1 MNPEDRLPD
10 ALHGVLDTARPA
22 PDLDDRILER
32 VSVAGRRTVR
42 FNLRF
47 GVAGVAAL
55 VLVAALIPFALNLRP
70 NSAPS
75 SAAPAGALAHFDRD
89 GLAFDYPASWTA
101 SVSGQ
106 NMHYVTILDYLGTGS
121 GLATCT
127 TITPGPS
134 DQFLSGTECGSDL
147 TVGAGEVVV
156 ELARQDG
163 PPRGPID
170 PTNASA
176 LSPGDKYVIVDGL
189 PAIFRLGGPWNSAVD
204 LALEWDLSVPGQLMS
219 QYMVHAEI
227 KNPAADQMRTQVEAL
242 VASIRYSPPVA
253 VLNPADGPR
262 IAAIGMAQVRTF
274 DLAYG
279 CFPNVP
285 GATATAIV
293 TQFPGYSALRKALPV
308 TCSIAIEP
316 NILGLWKMTLTESWT
331 VASDRSAGSLTTTIW
346 LAPDGTPGET
356 DGGPG
361 PSDMPAYWP

>member
-1 MNPEDRLPD
+1 MNPDERLPD
-10 ALHGVLDTARPA
+10 AVHGVFDTARPA
-22 PDLDDRILER
+22 PDLEDRIVER
-32 VSVAGRRTVR
+32 ASAAGRRPIRTS
-42 FNLRF
+42 LQF
-47 GVAGVAAL
+47 GLAGVAAL
-55 VLVAALIPFALNLRP
+55 VLVAALIPFVLNSWP
-70 NSAPS
+70 HSAS
-75 SAAPAGALAHFDRD
+75 STAAPAGALAHFDRD

-121 GLATCT
+121 GLAKCT
-127 TITPGPS
+127 DITPGPG
-134 DQFLSGTECGSDL
+134 DQFLGGTECGSDL

-156 ELARQDG
+156 ELSRQDG

-170 PTNASA
+170 PTDPTA
-176 LSPGDKYVIVDGL
+176 LSSGDKYVTVAGL
-189 PAIFRLGGPWNSAVD
+189 PAISRLGGPRTADAD
-204 LALEWDLSVPGQLMS
+204 LVLDWDLSVPGQLMS

-227 KNPAADQMRTQVEAL
+227 KNPGADQMRTQVEAL

-274 DLAYG
+274 DVAYG

-293 TQFPGYSALRKALPV
+293 TQFPGYSALSKALPV

-316 NILGLWKMTLTESWT
+316 YILGLWKMTLTESWT

-356 DGGPG
+356 DGGTHSVIP
-361 PSDMPAYWP
+361 YWP